1 MRRHILLAS
10 ALALPL
16 LATAP
21 TARAADYQ
29 PWQGPYNTAYPG
41 QPGDTS
47 QLVRQLRQL
56 IAKAE
61 KAKAAD
67 PNFLRD
73 LKNLANSYDNGPNE
87 ILSDNFS
94 SGQYPDS
101 RRWTVIAG
109 NWRIV
114 TQPARGLAT
123 QVNNPQYNN
132 SANNTQSLVNGLL
145 GALIAPQ
152 GSNQSQYQQTNNYAG
167 LSAPVAIPNA
177 FNLHFEFSPSQDAT
191 RFDLGMF
198 RNNNDGAYFLS
209 YMPTAPRGY
218 MLSVA
223 LPGQGTKSIA
233 YSPGNLNLNGSGFHA
248 VDWQRDRDGR
258 MTVAVDGQQVISVT
272 DTSLRKSF
280 DGFVMGNSG
289 GFYIVRS
296 VVITGGRNY

>member
-1 MRRHILLAS
+1 MRRPFLLAT

-16 LATAP
+16 LAAAP
-21 TARAADYQ
+21 ASQAADYQ
-29 PWQGPYNTAYPG
+29 PWQGPYNTG
-41 QPGDTS
+41 NQSQPGDTS

-56 IAKAE
+56 IYKAE

-73 LKNLANSYDNGPNE
+73 LKNLANSYDNQSNR

-94 SGQYPDS
+94 TGQYPDN

-109 NWRIV
+109 DWRIV
-114 TQPARGLAT
+114 SQPAQGLGT
-123 QVNNPQYNN
+123 QVKNQQANT
-132 SANNTQSLVNGLL
+132 SNNTQSLVTGLL

-152 GSNQSQYQQTNNYAG
+152 GSNQSQTQQTNNYAG

-191 RFDLGMF
+191 RFDLGMY
-198 RNNNDGAYFLS
+198 RDNNDGAYFLS

-218 MLSVA
+218 MLSVTV
-223 LPGQGTKSIA
+223 PGQGTRQIA
-233 YSPGNLNLNGSGFHA
+233 YSPGVMNLNGRGFHA

-258 MTVAVDGQQVISVT
+258 MTVAVDGQQLIDVT
-272 DTSLRKSF
+272 DTSLRKPF

-289 GFYIVRS
+289 GSYIIRS
-296 VVITGGRNY
+296 VIITGGRNY